1 MSDKLPV
8 FASFEGQKLSIHPS
22 SKHGNAQYRNVHGDG
37 FAESPAV
44 FLATNKG
51 LRRIEG
57 DAWYDLTVADGLPN
71 NSVWCVMADNQGY
84 LWIGTEKG
92 VVRYKPSTNLQPPE
106 VEIRQIDSEEIPED
120 KVYLTGRSY
129 VTIGWYGGDLQS
141 PNDRLI

>member
-8 FASFEGQKLSIHPS
+8 FASFDGQKLSIHPS

-92 VVRYKPSTNLQPPE
+92 VIRYITVN
-106 VEIRQIDSEEIPED
+106 
-120 KVYLTGRSY
+120 
-129 VTIGWYGGDLQS
+129 
-141 PNDRLI
+141 